1 MAALAFAAQRVKR
14 VNILAKA
21 LYKVLVEKDGGV
33 FLAKTGALIRGRSL
47 RSKEN
52 KSIFSK
58 ILGAFPLGSFE
69 NDKGTARV
77 WTNRLF
83 RDSLDKL
90 VKDNNLE
97 FPRLPGFSYTA
108 WLEDQANLLQTL
120 AKKAKRNAGNPS
132 RRGGSSSSLGSMDT
146 GATLQFDSQDSGL

>member
-1 MAALAFAAQRVKR
+1 MATSAFAVQRAKR

-21 LYKVLVEKDGGV
+21 LFKVLVEKEGGV
-33 FLAKTGALIRGRSL
+33 FLARTGTLIRGRSL

-58 ILGAFPLGSFE
+58 ILGAFPLESFDD
-69 NDKGTARV
+69 NTAVRI
-77 WTNRLF
+77 WAKRLF

-90 VKDNNLE
+90 VTDYQLE

-120 AKKAKRNAGNPS
+120 AKKAKRNTGNPS
-132 RRGGSSSSLGSMDT
+132 RRGGSSSSLGSMDNI
-146 GATLQFDSQDSGL
+146 ATLQFDSQDSDL